1 MLTFV
6 GETAGFGTPCLV
18 EPLISVVFQA
28 DDIFFA
34 GISFEVVQA
43 ADPTMGLGAAIL
55 AWGGGPVSA
64 GSGRHSGWF
73 VASSGGTSQKCGA
86 G

>member
-18 EPLISVVFQA
+18 GPLTGVVFRA
-28 DDIFFA
+28 DDVLFV

-43 ADPTMGLGAAIL
+43 ADPTMGLGAAIP